1 MTIEI
6 HKPYQVYLDDS
17 TQDRHG
23 QKVVAITGYLAT
35 VEAWLKFEDDWR
47 GVLRRG
53 PFPYFHTTDF
63 LARQPPFN
71 NGWSDAERNEFME
84 RITVTA
90 SEYPTLGIGCAIIC
104 DEYERAFPTDIF
116 EEWKDPRLFALF
128 GLLCLLSGTTDKK
141 NTRFTFPQPLHFLV
155 ERQKHFVG
163 NAIELFY
170 AYKDKMDKEHR
181 FADIAH
187 GSREEYLPLQA
198 ADLLVYET
206 TRKLVE
212 QIHDPHATMRKPFG
226 NLARKGNLVLL
237 DLREDMLRKYVELL
251 REERLGTA

>member
-35 VEAWLKFEDDWR
+35 VEASLKFEDDWR

-53 PFPYFHTTDF
+53 PFPYFHATDF

-71 NGWSDAERNEFME
+71 NGWSDAERNEFTE

-90 SEYPTLGIGCAIIC
+90 SGYPTLGIGCAIIC
-104 DEYERAFPTDIF
+104 DEYERAFPTDIS

-237 DLREDMLRKYVELL
+237 DLPEDMLRKYVELL
-251 REERLGTA
+251 RERNSGTA